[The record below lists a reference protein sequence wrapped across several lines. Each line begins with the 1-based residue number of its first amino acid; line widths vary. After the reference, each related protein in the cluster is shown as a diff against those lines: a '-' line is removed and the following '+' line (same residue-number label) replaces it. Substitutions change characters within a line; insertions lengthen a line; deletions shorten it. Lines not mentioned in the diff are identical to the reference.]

1 MKTEVFYPLTDDL
14 CFKHIFS
21 KEEVLEDFLNSF
33 FEFINLE
40 KVTLKVKANTQYEMI
55 GKSKNKKVFY
65 GDILVYTNTNKI
77 FSLEMYQ
84 KFQKEEFNK
93 SISYITRIF
102 SGQLERGKKY
112 LDAKKVIGLNFIN
125 GNYHNNNELVND
137 YGFINKVSLRSLEDE
152 CLEMFLIRL
161 DLVRKKV
168 YNNTEERFIRW
179 LRFISAKDVLEMKKI
194 SEGDEVMEQTLQ
206 FMEDFLNDE
215 EIRDVYDKIN
225 DVERYAKEE
234 GIAQGKAEGIAQGKA
249 EGLAQG
255 KAEGLAQGRAE
266 GEQQE
271 RIKTA
276 KNMLRDGLNINNIS
290 KYTGLSLSE
299 INALN

>member
-1 MKTEVFYPLTDDL
+1 MK
-14 CFKHIFS
+14 
-21 KEEVLEDFLNSF
+21 
-33 FEFINLE
+33 
-40 KVTLKVKANTQYEMI
+40 
-55 GKSKNKKVFY
+55 
-65 GDILVYTNTNKI
+65 
-77 FSLEMYQ
+77 
-84 KFQKEEFNK
+84 
-93 SISYITRIF
+93 
-102 SGQLERGKKY
+102 
-112 LDAKKVIGLNFIN
+112 
-125 GNYHNNNELVND
+125 
-137 YGFINKVSLRSLEDE
+137 SLEDE
-152 CLEMFLIRL
+152 CLEMYLIRL
-161 DLVRKKV
+161 DLVKKKV
-168 YNNTEERFIRW
+168 YNGTETRFIKW
-179 LRFISAKDVLEMKKI
+179 LKFIGAKDVLEMSKI
-194 SEGDEVMEQTLQ
+194 AKGDEVMEQTLK

-225 DVERYAKEE
+225 DVERYAKEEGIAQGKAE

>member
-1 MKTEVFYPLTDDL
+1 
-14 CFKHIFS
+14 
-21 KEEVLEDFLNSF
+21 
-33 FEFINLE
+33 
-40 KVTLKVKANTQYEMI
+40 
-55 GKSKNKKVFY
+55 
-65 GDILVYTNTNKI
+65 
-77 FSLEMYQ
+77 
-84 KFQKEEFNK
+84 
-93 SISYITRIF
+93 
-102 SGQLERGKKY
+102 
-112 LDAKKVIGLNFIN
+112 
-125 GNYHNNNELVND
+125 
-137 YGFINKVSLRSLEDE
+137 
-152 CLEMFLIRL
+152 
-161 DLVRKKV
+161 
-168 YNNTEERFIRW
+168 
-179 LRFISAKDVLEMKKI
+179 MKKI

-234 GIAQGKAEGIAQGKA
+234 GIAQGKAEG
-249 EGLAQG
+249 
-255 KAEGLAQGRAE
+255 LAQGRAE

>member
-1 MKTEVFYPLTDDL
+1 
-14 CFKHIFS
+14 
-21 KEEVLEDFLNSF
+21 
-33 FEFINLE
+33 
-40 KVTLKVKANTQYEMI
+40 
-55 GKSKNKKVFY
+55 
-65 GDILVYTNTNKI
+65 
-77 FSLEMYQ
+77 
-84 KFQKEEFNK
+84 
-93 SISYITRIF
+93 
-102 SGQLERGKKY
+102 
-112 LDAKKVIGLNFIN
+112 
-125 GNYHNNNELVND
+125 
-137 YGFINKVSLRSLEDE
+137 
-152 CLEMFLIRL
+152 
-161 DLVRKKV
+161 
-168 YNNTEERFIRW
+168 
-179 LRFISAKDVLEMKKI
+179 MKKI

-225 DVERYAKEE
+225 DVERYAKEEGIAQGKAE

>member
-1 MKTEVFYPLTDDL
+1 MRLKTEIFYPLTDDL

-33 FEFINLE
+33 LEFMNLE
-40 KVTLKVKANTQYEMI
+40 KVTLKVKANTQYKMI
-55 GKSKNKKVFY
+55 GKSRNKKVFY
-65 GDILVYTNTNKI
+65 GDILIFTNSNKI
-77 FSLEMYQ
+77 FSLEIYQ

-93 SISYITRIF
+93 SVSYITRIF

-125 GNYHNNNELVND
+125 ENYHDNNELVND

-161 DLVRKKV
+161 DLVREKV
-168 YNNTEERFIRW
+168 YNDTEERFIKW
-179 LRFISAKDVLEMKKI
+179 LRFIGAKDVLEMSKI
-194 SEGDEVMEQTLQ
+194 AEGDEVMEQTLK

-234 GIAQGKAEGIAQGKA
+234 GHATGHA

-255 KAEGLAQGRAE
+255 LAK
-266 GEQQE
+266 GEHQE
-271 RIKTA
+271 KIKTA
-276 KNMLRDGLNINNIS
+276 KKMLQDGLNINNIS

-299 INALN
+299 IKALN

>member
-1 MKTEVFYPLTDDL
+1 MRLKTEIFYPLTDDL

-33 FEFINLE
+33 LEFMNLE

-55 GKSKNKKVFY
+55 GKSRNKKVFY
-65 GDILVYTNTNKI
+65 GDILIFTNSNKI

-93 SISYITRIF
+93 SVSYITRIF

-125 GNYHNNNELVND
+125 ENYHDNNELVND

-152 CLEMFLIRL
+152 CLEMYLIRL
-161 DLVRKKV
+161 DLVKKKV
-168 YNNTEERFIRW
+168 YNDTETRFIKW
-179 LRFISAKDVLEMKKI
+179 LRFIGAKDVLEMSKI
-194 SEGDEVMEQTLQ
+194 AEGDEVMEQTLK

-234 GIAQGKAEGIAQGKA
+234 GQY
-249 EGLAQG
+249 
-255 KAEGLAQGRAE
+255 
-266 GEQQE
+266 QE
-271 RIKTA
+271 KIKTA
-276 KNMLRDGLNINNIS
+276 KNMLKKGIS
-290 KYTGLSLSE
+290 ILDISEITGLSLSE

>member
-1 MKTEVFYPLTDDL
+1 MRLKTEIFYPLTDDL

-33 FEFINLE
+33 LEFMNLE

-55 GKSKNKKVFY
+55 GKSRNKKVFY
-65 GDILVYTNTNKI
+65 GDILIFTNSNKI

-93 SISYITRIF
+93 SVSYITRIF

-125 GNYHNNNELVND
+125 ENYHDNNELVND

-152 CLEMFLIRL
+152 CLEMYLIRL
-161 DLVRKKV
+161 DLVKKKV
-168 YNNTEERFIRW
+168 YNDTEERFIKW
-179 LRFISAKDVLEMKKI
+179 LRFIGAKDVLEMSKI
-194 SEGDEVMEQTLQ
+194 AEGDEVMEQTLK

-234 GIAQGKAEGIAQGKA
+234 GHT
-249 EGLAQG
+249 EGLA
-255 KAEGLAQGRAE
+255 EGQY
-266 GEQQE
+266 QE
-271 RIKTA
+271 KIKTA
-276 KNMLRDGLNINNIS
+276 KNLLQMGFSKENIS
-290 KYTGLSLSE
+290 KATGLSMKQ

>member
-1 MKTEVFYPLTDDL
+1 MRLKTEIFYPLTDDL

-33 FEFINLE
+33 LEFMNLE

-55 GKSKNKKVFY
+55 GKSRNKKVFY
-65 GDILVYTNTNKI
+65 GDILIFTNSNKI

-93 SISYITRIF
+93 SVSYITRIF

-125 GNYHNNNELVND
+125 ENYHDNNELVND
-137 YGFINKVSLRSLEDE
+137 YGFINKVNLKSLEDE
-152 CLEMFLIRL
+152 CLEMYLIRL
-161 DLVRKKV
+161 DLVREKV
-168 YNNTEERFIRW
+168 YNDTETRFIKW
-179 LRFISAKDVLEMKKI
+179 LRFIGAKDVLEMSKI
-194 SEGDEVMEQTLQ
+194 AEGDEVMEQTLK

-234 GIAQGKAEGIAQGKA
+234 GQY
-249 EGLAQG
+249 
-255 KAEGLAQGRAE
+255 
-266 GEQQE
+266 QE
-271 RIKTA
+271 KIKTA
-276 KNMLRDGLNINNIS
+276 KNLLQMGLSKENIS
-290 KYTGLSLSE
+290 KATGLSMKQ

>member
-1 MKTEVFYPLTDDL
+1 MRLKTEIFYPLTDDL

-21 KEEVLEDFLNSF
+21 KEEVLE
-33 FEFINLE
+33 
-40 KVTLKVKANTQYEMI
+40 
-55 GKSKNKKVFY
+55 
-65 GDILVYTNTNKI
+65 
-77 FSLEMYQ
+77 
-84 KFQKEEFNK
+84 EFNK
-93 SISYITRIF
+93 SVSYITRIF

-125 GNYHNNNELVND
+125 ENYHDNNELVND